1 MRKALLAGL
10 GLTVVLVVGCTSDEH
25 SGAAPRGNDATAG
38 ADTAQPPAA
47 DELPTDVTT
56 ALQTILDG
64 VVADHALTQA
74 AGARGI
80 TAAAVTPD
88 GSWTGAA
95 GTDGVGT
102 RLVPQAMMAVDSIT
116 KTFVAAEVMR
126 LFAAGKVDVDAPM
139 SRYVRHRLT
148 ANGATVRQFL
158 SMRSGVTDPP
168 EQVFGALVRART
180 AHPDQRWPTRR
191 ILAFLHPG
199 AGPPSGRPAYANSNY
214 LLLGLLIEKV
224 TGRPVG
230 AVARTDLF
238 GPARLERIVA
248 QDRQRPTPPLARPS
262 CRLAVRDGYLP
273 SRAVTDL
280 EQDTFAGIAADAATI
295 ADWGHALYG
304 GRLLAPALVRDMRIP
319 PTVTGVVPGI
329 GYGLGTMVFEGLS
342 TDVTVGHIG
351 ADPCYT
357 SMLAAV
363 PARHL
368 AVALLVPQGERNVVP
383 IMRDLLGALP

>member
-1 MRKALLAGL
+1 MRTALLAGL
-10 GLTVVLVVGCTSDEH
+10 GLAVVLVVGCTSDEH
-25 SGAAPRGNDATAG
+25 PGAAPPGTDGPARPPATAT
-38 ADTAQPPAA
+38 DRLPA
-47 DELPTDVTT
+47 DVTT
-56 ALQTILDG
+56 ALQAILDG
-64 VVADHALTQA
+64 VVADHALTGA

-102 RLVPQAMMAVDSIT
+102 RLVPRAMMAVDSIT
-116 KTFVAAEVMR
+116 KTFVAAEVMQ
-126 LFAAGKVDVDAPM
+126 LFAAGRVDVDAPL

-168 EQVFGALVRART
+168 DRVFEALILART
-180 AHPDQRWPTRR
+180 EHPAQPWPTRR

-199 AGPPSGRPAYANSNY
+199 AGPPTDRPVYANSNY
-214 LLLGLLIEKV
+214 LLLGLLIESV
-224 TGRPVG
+224 TGRTPG
-230 AVARTDLF
+230 EVARTDLF
-238 GPARLERIVA
+238 GPAGLERIVA
-248 QDRQRPTPPLARPS
+248 QDRERPTPPLARPS
-262 CRLAVRDGYLP
+262 CRGAARDGYLP
-273 SRAVTDL
+273 SRPVTDL

-295 ADWGHALYG
+295 ADWGNELYG
-304 GRLLAPALVRDMRIP
+304 GRLLAPVLVRDMRIP
-319 PTVTGVVPGI
+319 PTVTGVAPGI
-329 GYGLGTMVFEGLS
+329 GYGLGTMVFEGLA

-351 ADPCYT
+351 EDPCYT

-368 AVALLVPQGERNVVP
+368 AVAVLIPQGDREVVP
-383 IMRDLLGALP
+383 IVRDLLGALP